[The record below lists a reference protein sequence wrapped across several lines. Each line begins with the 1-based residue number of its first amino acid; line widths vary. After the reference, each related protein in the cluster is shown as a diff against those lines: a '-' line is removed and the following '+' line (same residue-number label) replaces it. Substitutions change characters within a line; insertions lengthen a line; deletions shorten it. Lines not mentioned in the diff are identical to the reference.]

1 MVKVSIIVPIYKT
14 EFFLATC
21 LKSLA
26 NQTLKDIE
34 IILVDDESPD
44 NCPELCDNYAK
55 QDSRIK
61 VIHKKNGGPSS
72 ARNKGLEAAVGEY
85 IAFCDSDDFVAL
97 NTYEI
102 CYNIAIA
109 HNADEVRFLHRRFH
123 GQANIMISNTST
135 VKQYETC
142 DLIEKLNPILANMA
156 PLLSMHT
163 PQIKSDASQCT
174 AIYKA
179 SIIKQNNLRFQS
191 EKELISED
199 FFFNLDFAEA
209 CKTIVFT
216 ENVFYNYRHNSQ
228 SVSMS
233 FNPDRYLKNIYSFP
247 NHLAKRLVIWN
258 YPNAKIFASGHV
270 FSSLFAFVKHIF
282 NSNLSLEGKKEAYY
296 NLDFDKLKS
305 TYSEYPVQHLSFATR
320 VRFKIVMSQNFWLCY
335 AFEVVKNLLLKFRKE

>member
-14 EFFLATC
+14 EPFLETC
-21 LKSLA
+21 LKSLT

-44 NCPELCDNYAK
+44 KCPELCDNYAK

-72 ARNKGLEAAVGEY
+72 ARNKGIEAAIGEY

-97 NTYEI
+97 NTYET
-102 CYNIAIA
+102 CYYIAVT

-123 GQANIMISNTST
+123 GQANITINNTT
-135 VKQYETC
+135 VKLYQTC
-142 DLIEKLNPILANMA
+142 DLFEKLNPILTNMA
-156 PLLSMHT
+156 PLLSRHT
-163 PQIKSDASQCT
+163 SQIKSDASQCT

-179 SIIKQNNLRFQS
+179 SVIRQNNLRFQS

-209 CKTIVFT
+209 CKAIVFT

-233 FNPDRYLKNIYSFP
+233 FNPDRYLRNIYYFP
-247 NHLAKRLVIWN
+247 NYLTKKLESWN

-270 FSSLFAFVKHIF
+270 FSSLFAFIKHIF
-282 NSNLSLEGKKEAYY
+282 NSNLNLDGKKEAYY
-296 NLDFDKLKS
+296 NLDFDKLKN
-305 TYSEYPVQHLSFATR
+305 TYSTYPVQRLSFATR
-320 VRFKIVMSQNFWLCY
+320 VRFKIVMSHNFWLCY